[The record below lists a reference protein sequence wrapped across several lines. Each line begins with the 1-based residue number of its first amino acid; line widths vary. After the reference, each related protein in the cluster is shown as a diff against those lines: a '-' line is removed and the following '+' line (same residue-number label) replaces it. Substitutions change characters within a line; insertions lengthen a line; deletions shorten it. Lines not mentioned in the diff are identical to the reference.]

1 MRNVI
6 SHSSSN
12 SRQHRGTGA
21 TYSYTEKDG
30 KVIVSA
36 ARGTRARPIGIYD
49 IAAQSWGNLIH
60 GATMPQDMRVHI
72 ERVYKTPLMA

>member
-1 MRNVI
+1 MRNI
-6 SHSSSN
+6 SRSSNN

-36 ARGTRARPIGIYD
+36 AHGTRTRPIGVYN
-49 IAAQSWGNLIH
+49 IAAQSWGDLIH
-60 GATMPQDMRVHI
+60 GATMPQDMRAHI
-72 ERVYKTPLMA
+72 EHVYKTPLMA